1 VLLAAALLAS
11 LGSVT
16 ACQSEFA
23 GLRLII
29 ATGSSDGVYYQVG
42 SRLATAWANS
52 LDIAR
57 PTVLETA
64 GSLENIQRLQAGTA
78 DIAFGSA
85 DAITDANAGPR
96 KLRALARIYDDYIQ
110 IVVRADLP
118 ITRLADLAGRKV
130 SVGPIGSQTQLVAN
144 RILHT
149 ANVNVAPVDENL
161 NDSIID
167 MSHGRIDAFV
177 WSGGIPTQSLAN
189 LDRSVPVRL
198 LDLSKDSGVLT
209 AMLQNYPVYSQAV
222 VPAGTYGQGSPQVT
236 TLAVPNVLLVTD
248 QMPDDVAEALVRGL
262 FEAAGQLA
270 VVNTAALAI
279 DVHTAIFTEPVPLH
293 PGAEA
298 YYRSAKV

>member
-1 VLLAAALLAS
+1 MLTAALLAS
-11 LGSVT
+11 LGGVA
-16 ACQSEFA
+16 ACQSEFP
-23 GLRLII
+23 GLRLTI

-57 PTVLETA
+57 PTILETA
-64 GSLENIQRLQAGTA
+64 GSLANMQRLRDGTA

-85 DAITDANAGPR
+85 DAITDANSGPR
-96 KLRALARIYDDYIQ
+96 KLRALAQIYDDYIQ

-118 ITRLADLAGRKV
+118 ITKLSDLIGRKV
-130 SVGPIGSQTQLVAN
+130 SVGPAASQTQLVAN
-144 RILHT
+144 RILQT
-149 ANVNVAPVDENL
+149 ANVSVAPVDENL

-167 MSHGRIDAFV
+167 LSHGRIDAFI
-177 WSGGIPTQSLAN
+177 WSGGIPTESLAS
-189 LDRSVPVRL
+189 LDRSFPVRL
-198 LDLSKDSGVLT
+198 LDLNNDPGVLA
-209 AMLQNYPVYSQAV
+209 AMLQRYPVYTPAV
-222 VPAGTYGQGSPQVT
+222 VPAGTYGAGSPAVT
-236 TLAVPNVLLVTD
+236 TIAVPNFLLVTD